1 MIGVL
6 IVTFV
11 MVVST
16 VNKEPFKF
24 KNFSNLTII
33 LMIFNTL
40 YFDYINRQL
49 KKIDEFDE
57 KLKRRILM
65 IGSYVLPVIT
75 MLLIILQK
83 LFVK

>member
-1 MIGVL
+1 
-6 IVTFV
+6 
-11 MVVST
+11 
-16 VNKEPFKF
+16 
-24 KNFSNLTII
+24 
-33 LMIFNTL
+33 MIFNTL

-83 LFVK
+83 LFVKQRDVQKST

>member
-1 MIGVL
+1 
-6 IVTFV
+6 
-11 MVVST
+11 
-16 VNKEPFKF
+16 
-24 KNFSNLTII
+24 
-33 LMIFNTL
+33 MIFNTL